1 MYRGHQILNEAIDV
15 VQFSWQ
21 KYLFNPIIFKSDK
34 HVAFN
39 YFVKSYSG
47 QSHVSLK

>member
-1 MYRGHQILNEAIDV
+1 MLNEAIDI

-21 KYLFNPIIFKSDK
+21 RNFFNPIIFTLGK

-39 YFVKSYSG
+39 YFKII
-47 QSHVSLK
+47 